1 MRGTWLTHFH
11 NPKILLKGKER
22 DDIQER
28 TVLFDLRLFSFVIS
42 RKDFFV
48 FNKVLSLELCP
59 GNIFQMDGQIYLLK
73 TSNKIV
79 QGEMVSG
86 FPKICFLLW
95 FFASHTNFLTD
106 IRIIK
111 KNNNKKKTHKQN
123 KK

>member
-1 MRGTWLTHFH
+1 MRGTHFH
-11 NPKILLKGKER
+11 NPTILLKGKER

-48 FNKVLSLELCP
+48 FNKVLSLELCR

-79 QGEMVSG
+79 QVEMVSG
-86 FPKICFLLW
+86 FPKIWFLL
-95 FFASHTNFLTD
+95 
-106 IRIIK
+106 
-111 KNNNKKKTHKQN
+111 
-123 KK
+123 

>member
-11 NPKILLKGKER
+11 NPTILLKGKER

-79 QGEMVSG
+79 QVEMVSG

-95 FFASHTNFLTD
+95 FFANHTNFLTD

-111 KNNNKKKTHKQN
+111 NKKTKKTHKQN